1 MPAERGF
8 ALLRT
13 ADQWKRSTYE
23 GAALDEAAGV
33 VSLAWTAAP
42 LPPGSPSDKL
52 SLGGGLAFDAQCR
65 LYHSVPDEGRVER
78 ALWHAQ
84 DPLAP
89 LESQPAPADL
99 FAAVPEPA
107 FGDFHGGAPS
117 TPPFGNPGG
126 LAIDEDDRLFVA
138 DSGARRVFV
147 FDLWS
152 SRLLNRVDLD
162 GAAPL
167 DLALDTDEL
176 TVWAV
181 AEDPPALVRFG
192 ARSDPAPV
200 DLPEIAPGDVPV
212 GATPQRITISPAGEV
227 FLLYRDPA
235 GDGWVVPYEQPAHVL
250 PVAGATDIAFDA
262 DGYVVVAC
270 GPGQPFVRALFTA
283 DEWSTGAQLIGRD
296 YDGLGIVATPDGR
309 IGFWT
314 NAGRFREAVPAR
326 LVYAST
332 GRVSTYRL
340 DAGSFQM
347 VWGRLFLDACVPV
360 GTAIRA
366 AFATTDEDDADV
378 EAVPWS
384 RPVNLEPGPRPA
396 GSPPLCPV
404 ALAPGDGPL
413 PATLHQRET
422 GRELPWARHAQ
433 DDPFETYEAPI
444 AAAPGRYLWVTLE
457 LAGDTRSTP
466 RVRCMRAEHP
476 SHDYVSR
483 LPRTYSRDPAA
494 ASFLLRYLAIFD
506 GVLGDLDARSAD
518 RQALLD
524 PYAAPQEILSWLA
537 GFLGLVLDERWP
549 VPVRRQ
555 LIAEAACLFRF
566 RGTVR
571 GLEKFLEIVIGSEA
585 RVLIIEH
592 YRLRG
597 LGGALL
603 SDEPSSLFAGA
614 VVGMNYRV
622 GGEVGEE
629 GDSPLTGTPADAI
642 TAHAHR
648 FSVVIPAV
656 LDDVQLA
663 VVDHVLDVHRP
674 AHTIYEVCTVGAG
687 MRVGLGLHVGLL
699 SMIGR
704 TGGFTTMQLGASAL
718 GRGAI
723 VGRPELGARPGGSRI
738 GTDMRVG

>member
-1 MPAERGF
+1 MPPERGF

-13 ADQWKRSTYE
+13 ADQWKRSTHA
-23 GAALDEAAGV
+23 GTALDEAAGV
-33 VSLAWTAAP
+33 VGLGWTAAALQP
-42 LPPGSPSDKL
+42 APPSDNL
-52 SLGGGLAFDAQCR
+52 SLAGGLAFDAQCR
-65 LYHSVPDEGRVER
+65 LYHSVPGEGRVER
-78 ALWHAQ
+78 ALCRAQ

-89 LESQPAPADL
+89 IESQPAPEDL

-107 FGDFHGGAPS
+107 FGDFHGGAVS
-117 TPPFGNPGG
+117 TPPFGAPRG

-167 DLALDTDEL
+167 DLALDADAL

-181 AEDPPALVRFG
+181 AEDPPTLVRFG

-200 DLPEIAPGDVPV
+200 ELPAAAVPAD
-212 GATPQRITISPAGEV
+212 ATPQRIAISPAGDV
-227 FLLYRDPA
+227 VLLYRDPE
-235 GDGWVVPYEQPAHVL
+235 GDGWVVPFAQPDRVL
-250 PVAGATDIAFDA
+250 PVAGATDVAFDT

-270 GPGQPFVRALFTA
+270 GPGQPFVRGLFMA
-283 DEWSTGAQLIGRD
+283 GEWSTGAQLIGRD
-296 YDGLGIVATPDGR
+296 FDGLGIVTTPDGR

-314 NAGRFREAVPAR
+314 TAGRFREAVPAR
-326 LVYAST
+326 LVYASD

-340 DAGSFQM
+340 DTGSFQM
-347 VWGRLFLDACVPV
+347 QWGRLFLDACIPV
-360 GTAIRA
+360 GTSIRA

-378 EAVPWS
+378 EAVTWS
-384 RPVNLEPGPRPA
+384 GPVNVEPGPRPA

-404 ALAPGDGPL
+404 ALAPGDGSL
-413 PATLHQRET
+413 PATLHRRET

-433 DDPFETYEAPI
+433 DDPFETYETPI
-444 AAAPGRYLWVTLE
+444 AAPPGRYLWVTLE
-457 LAGDTRSTP
+457 LAGDTRSSP
-466 RVRCMRAEHP
+466 RVRCIRAEHP

-483 LPRTYSRDPAA
+483 LPKTYSRDAAA

-506 GVLGDLDARSAD
+506 GALGDLDARSTD

-571 GLEKFLEIVIGSEA
+571 GLERFLEIVIGSEA

-603 SDEPSSLFAGA
+603 ADEPSSLFAGA

-629 GDSPLTGTPADAI
+629 GDSPLTGTPTDAI
-642 TAHAHR
+642 AAHAHR

-687 MRVGLGLHVGLL
+687 MRVGFGLHLGLL

-723 VGRPELGARPGGSRI
+723 VGRPELGTRPGASRI